1 MIGRIIAIGDIH
13 GCHQEFSDLLQ
24 LLKLEPEDR
33 LIVLGDLINRGPDS
47 RKVIE
52 LAKKHHALALLG
64 NHERRLIAARRNGT
78 EGKLRATDR
87 DTFDKLQ
94 PEDWSFLESMPLTH
108 EIKELNTV
116 FVHGG
121 FLPDIPWNEQNAVIV
136 TEVQVIDADG
146 RPCKRREAPDALPWA
161 DHWTGPP
168 FVVYGHTPRA
178 EVYKLK
184 WSICLDTGC
193 AMGGQ
198 LSAFI
203 LPERRVVQV
212 KARRRYYP

>member
-1 MIGRIIAIGDIH
+1 
-13 GCHQEFSDLLQ
+13 
-24 LLKLEPEDR
+24 
-33 LIVLGDLINRGPDS
+33 
-47 RKVIE
+47 
-52 LAKKHHALALLG
+52 
-64 NHERRLIAARRNGT
+64 
-78 EGKLRATDR
+78 
-87 DTFDKLQ
+87 
-94 PEDWSFLESMPLTH
+94 MPLTH

-212 KARRRYYP
+212 KARRRYYPLGMEPERRCVLRDVIHPTCFNSGMPTCSRPSTDSPNG

>member
-1 MIGRIIAIGDIH
+1 
-13 GCHQEFSDLLQ
+13 
-24 LLKLEPEDR
+24 
-33 LIVLGDLINRGPDS
+33 
-47 RKVIE
+47 
-52 LAKKHHALALLG
+52 
-64 NHERRLIAARRNGT
+64 
-78 EGKLRATDR
+78 
-87 DTFDKLQ
+87 
-94 PEDWSFLESMPLTH
+94 
-108 EIKELNTV
+108 LNTV

-168 FVVYGHTPRA
+168 FVFYGHTPRA